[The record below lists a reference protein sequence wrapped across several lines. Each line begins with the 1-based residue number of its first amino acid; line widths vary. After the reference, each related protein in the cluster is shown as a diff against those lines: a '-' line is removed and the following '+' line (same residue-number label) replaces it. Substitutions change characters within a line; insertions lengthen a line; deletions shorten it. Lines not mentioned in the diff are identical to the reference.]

1 MMRSKRALCAV
12 AACMIAL
19 SMGFAEEGAPEIT
32 AAPTAEVVSPTA
44 APTTEPTPAPTVE
57 PTVEPTTEPTAAPTE
72 APTAAPT
79 AAPTTEPTTTPTTEP
94 TSEPTAELTTA
105 PTTAPTAEP
114 APTPAQFEIVPE
126 GSAQLVENVWRISVA
141 SAEEEI
147 RFRWTAIEGATVYA
161 VQITDGNGNIVY
173 TAQEPAASAII
184 PANTLQINAA
194 YTISVSAYANEAPLI
209 AGEIDFILVLEA
221 EKPDDVPNG
230 GGFPSGGRFPSGGIS
245 GGAPSGE
252 AQADMGFHV
261 TAGEA
266 LTSRHASGTGDAQ
279 AYGTL
284 KIVLSD
290 AAETALSLDGTE
302 LSVTLNDGESGF
314 CAAQDGDR
322 LILTP
327 ETDGD
332 AWHIN
337 ALALKTLRRSGISAL
352 RLRINDAEIEI
363 STNWQPCGAI
373 YAGLSAAGY
382 VSKDYELTVTASEQI
397 VTVAG
402 QTYKFN
408 ENNELVG
415 G

>member
-12 AACMIAL
+12 GACMIAL

-57 PTVEPTTEPTAAPTE
+57 PTVEPTTEPTAAPTTE
-72 APTAAPT
+72 
-79 AAPTTEPTTTPTTEP
+79 PTTEPTTTPTTEP
-94 TSEPTAELTTA
+94 TSEPTAEPTTA

-141 SAEEEI
+141 SAEDEI

-161 VQITDGNGNIVY
+161 VQITDENGNIVY
-173 TAQEPAASAII
+173 TVQEPAASAII
-184 PANTLQINAA
+184 PANTLQVNIA

-252 AQADMGFHV
+252 
-261 TAGEA
+261 
-266 LTSRHASGTGDAQ
+266 AQ

-373 YAGLSAAGY
+373 YADLSAAGY
-382 VSKDYELTVTASEQI
+382 VSKDYELTVTASEQT

>member
-1 MMRSKRALCAV
+1 MMRNKRALCAV
-12 AACMIAL
+12 AACMVAL
-19 SMGFAEEGAPEIT
+19 SMGFAEEGT
-32 AAPTAEVVSPTA
+32 AAPTAEVASPTA
-44 APTTEPTPAPTVE
+44 APTEAPTVE
-57 PTVEPTTEPTAAPTE
+57 PTVEPTAEPTAAPTE

-79 AAPTTEPTTTPTTEP
+79 TEPTTEPTADPTTEP
-94 TSEPTAELTTA
+94 TSEPTAE

-114 APTPAQFEIVPE
+114 TPTPAQFEIVPE
-126 GSAQLVENVWRISVA
+126 GNAQRTENVWRIA
-141 SAEEEI
+141 LNSAEDTLH
-147 RFRWTAIEGATVYA
+147 FRWTAAEGATVYA
-161 VQITDGNGNIVY
+161 VQITDADGNIFY
-173 TAQEPAASAII
+173 AAQETAADAAV
-184 PANTLQINAA
+184 PANALQMNIA
-194 YTISVSAYANEAPLI
+194 YTLAVSAFADDAPII
-209 AGEIDFILVLEA
+209 AGEISFIPVSEA
-221 EKPDDVPNG
+221 EKPDDVPDG
-230 GGFPSGGRFPSGGIS
+230 GGFPSGGGSSGGGRFPSGS
-245 GGAPSGE
+245 AQGGDD

-290 AAETALSLDGTE
+290 AAEKALSLDGTE

-314 CAAQDGDR
+314 CAAQDGDK

-363 STNWQPCGAI
+363 STKWQPCGAI
-373 YAGLSAAGY
+373 YADLSAAGY
-382 VSKDYELTVTASEQI
+382 VSKDYELTVTASEQN

>member
-57 PTVEPTTEPTAAPTE
+57 PTVEPTTEPTAAPTTE
-72 APTAAPT
+72 
-79 AAPTTEPTTTPTTEP
+79 PTTEPTTTPTTEP
-94 TSEPTAELTTA
+94 TSEPTAEPTTA

-141 SAEEEI
+141 SAEDEI

-161 VQITDGNGNIVY
+161 VQITDENGNIVY
-173 TAQEPAASAII
+173 TVQEPAASAII
-184 PANTLQINAA
+184 PANTLQVNIA

-252 AQADMGFHV
+252 
-261 TAGEA
+261 
-266 LTSRHASGTGDAQ
+266 AQ

-373 YAGLSAAGY
+373 YADLSAAGY
-382 VSKDYELTVTASEQI
+382 VSKDYELTVTASEQT

>member
-1 MMRSKRALCAV
+1 MMMRSKRALCAV

-44 APTTEPTPAPTVE
+44 APTEAPIAEPTTTPTVE
-57 PTVEPTTEPTAAPTE
+57 PTVEPTTEATAAPTE

-79 AAPTTEPTTTPTTEP
+79 MEPTTEPTTEP
-94 TSEPTAELTTA
+94 TSEPTAE
-105 PTTAPTAEP
+105 PTTAPTAQP
-114 APTPAQFEIVPE
+114 TPTPAQLEIVPE
-126 GSAQLVENVWRISVA
+126 GSAQLVENVWRISAA
-141 SAEEEI
+141 SAEDEI
-147 RFRWTAIEGATVYA
+147 RFRWTAIEGAAVYA
-161 VQITDGNGNIVY
+161 IRITNGDGNIVY

-266 LTSRHASGTGDAQ
+266 LTSRHAAGTGDAQ

-302 LSVTLNDGESGF
+302 LSVTLDDGESGF
-314 CAAQDGDR
+314 YTAQDGDR

-332 AWHIN
+332 VWHIN

-402 QTYKFN
+402 KTYKFN

>member
-1 MMRSKRALCAV
+1 MMRNKRALCAV
-12 AACMIAL
+12 AACMVAL
-19 SMGFAEEGAPEIT
+19 SMGFAEEGAPEAT
-32 AAPTAEVVSPTA
+32 PAPTAEVASPTVT
-44 APTTEPTPAPTVE
+44 PTEVPATEPTTAPTVE
-57 PTVEPTTEPTAAPTE
+57 PTVEPTAEPTT
-72 APTAAPT
+72 
-79 AAPTTEPTTTPTTEP
+79 APTTEPTTEP
-94 TSEPTAELTTA
+94 TSEPTSEPTAE

-114 APTPAQFEIVPE
+114 APTPAQLEIVPE
-126 GSAQLVENVWRISVA
+126 GNAQRTENVWRIA
-141 SAEEEI
+141 LNSAEDTLH
-147 RFRWTAIEGATVYA
+147 FRWTAAEGATVYA
-161 VQITDGNGNIVY
+161 VQITDADGNIFY
-173 TAQEPAASAII
+173 AAQETAADAAV
-184 PANTLQINAA
+184 PANALQMNIA
-194 YTISVSAYANEAPLI
+194 YTLAVSAFADDAPII
-209 AGEIDFILVLEA
+209 AGEISFIPVSET
-221 EKPDDVPNG
+221 EKPDNVPDG
-230 GGFPSGGRFPSGGIS
+230 GGFPSGGGSSS
-245 GGAPSGE
+245 GGAQGGGT
-252 AQADMGFHV
+252 QADMGFHV

-290 AAETALSLDGTE
+290 AAEKALSLDGTE
-302 LSVTLNDGESGF
+302 LSVTLDDGESGF
-314 CAAQDGDR
+314 YASQDGDT

-363 STNWQPCGAI
+363 STKWQPCGAI
-373 YAGLSAAGY
+373 YADLSAAGY
-382 VSKDYELTVTASEQI
+382 VSKDYELTVTASEQN

>member
-1 MMRSKRALCAV
+1 MMMRSKRALCAV

-44 APTTEPTPAPTVE
+44 APTEAPIAEPTTTPTVE
-57 PTVEPTTEPTAAPTE
+57 PTVEPTTEATAAPTE

-79 AAPTTEPTTTPTTEP
+79 MEPTTEPTTEP
-94 TSEPTAELTTA
+94 TSEPTAE
-105 PTTAPTAEP
+105 PTTAPTAQP
-114 APTPAQFEIVPE
+114 TPTPAQLEIVPE
-126 GSAQLVENVWRISVA
+126 GSAQLVENVWRISAA
-141 SAEEEI
+141 SAEDEI
-147 RFRWTAIEGATVYA
+147 RFRWTAIEGAAVYA
-161 VQITDGNGNIVY
+161 IRITNGDGNIVY

-266 LTSRHASGTGDAQ
+266 LTSRHAAGTGDAQ

-302 LSVTLNDGESGF
+302 LSVTLDDGESGF
-314 CAAQDGDR
+314 YTAQDGDR

-332 AWHIN
+332 VWHIN

>member
-44 APTTEPTPAPTVE
+44 APTEAPIAEPTTTPTVE
-57 PTVEPTTEPTAAPTE
+57 PTVEPTTEATAAPTE

-79 AAPTTEPTTTPTTEP
+79 MEPTTEPTTEP
-94 TSEPTAELTTA
+94 TSEPTAE
-105 PTTAPTAEP
+105 PTTAPTAQP
-114 APTPAQFEIVPE
+114 TPTPAQLEIVPE
-126 GSAQLVENVWRISVA
+126 GSAQLVENVWRISAA
-141 SAEEEI
+141 SAEDEI
-147 RFRWTAIEGATVYA
+147 RFRWTAIEGAAVYA
-161 VQITDGNGNIVY
+161 IRITNGDGNIVY

-266 LTSRHASGTGDAQ
+266 LTSRHAAGTGDAQ

-302 LSVTLNDGESGF
+302 LSVTLDDGESGF
-314 CAAQDGDR
+314 YTAQDGDR

-332 AWHIN
+332 VWHIN

>member
-1 MMRSKRALCAV
+1 MMMRSKRALCAV

-44 APTTEPTPAPTVE
+44 APT
-57 PTVEPTTEPTAAPTE
+57 E

-79 AAPTTEPTTTPTTEP
+79 TEPTTEPTTTPTTEP
-94 TSEPTAELTTA
+94 TSEPTAEPTTA

-126 GSAQLVENVWRISVA
+126 GSAQLVENVWRISAA
-141 SAEEEI
+141 SAEDEI

-161 VQITDGNGNIVY
+161 VQITDGDGNIIY

-230 GGFPSGGRFPSGGIS
+230 GGFPSGGIS

-266 LTSRHASGTGDAQ
+266 LTSRHAAGTGDAQ

-337 ALALKTLRRSGISAL
+337 ALVLKTLRRSGISAL

-373 YAGLSAAGY
+373 YADLSAAGY
-382 VSKDYELTVTASEQI
+382 VSKDYELTVTASEQT

>member
-1 MMRSKRALCAV
+1 MMMRSKRALCAV

-79 AAPTTEPTTTPTTEP
+79 TEPTTTPTAEP
-94 TSEPTAELTTA
+94 TSEPTAEPTTE
-105 PTTAPTAEP
+105 PTTAPTAQP
-114 APTPAQFEIVPE
+114 TPTPAQLEIVPE
-126 GSAQLVENVWRISVA
+126 GSVQLTENVWRISVA
-141 SAEEEI
+141 SAEDEI

-161 VQITDGNGNIVY
+161 VQITDGNGNIIY

-209 AGEIDFILVLEA
+209 AEKNDFILVLEA
-221 EKPDDVPNG
+221 EKPDDMPNR
-230 GGFPSGGRFPSGGIS
+230 GGFSGGGRFPSGN
-245 GGAPSGE
+245 AQVSGE

-266 LTSRHASGTGDAQ
+266 LTSRHAAGTGDAQ

>member
-1 MMRSKRALCAV
+1 MMRNKRALCAV

-32 AAPTAEVVSPTA
+32 AAPTAEVASPTA
-44 APTTEPTPAPTVE
+44 APTEAPTVE
-57 PTVEPTTEPTAAPTE
+57 PTVEPTAEPTAAPTE

-79 AAPTTEPTTTPTTEP
+79 TEPTTEPTADPTTEP
-94 TSEPTAELTTA
+94 TSEPTAE

-114 APTPAQFEIVPE
+114 TPTPAQFEIVPE
-126 GSAQLVENVWRISVA
+126 GNAQRTENVWRIA
-141 SAEEEI
+141 LNSAEDTLH
-147 RFRWTAIEGATVYA
+147 FRWTAVEGATGYA
-161 VQITDGNGNIVY
+161 VQITDGDGNIVY
-173 TAQEPAASAII
+173 AAQETAADAAV
-184 PANTLQINAA
+184 PANTLQMNIA
-194 YTISVSAYANEAPLI
+194 YTLAVSAFADDALLI
-209 AGEIDFILVLEA
+209 AGEISFIPVSET
-221 EKPDDVPNG
+221 EKPDNVPDG
-230 GGFPSGGRFPSGGIS
+230 GGFPSGGGSSS
-245 GGAPSGE
+245 GGAQGGGT
-252 AQADMGFHV
+252 QADMGFHV

-290 AAETALSLDGTE
+290 AAEKALSLDGTA
-302 LSVTLNDGESGF
+302 LAVTLNDGESGF
-314 CAAQDGDR
+314 CAAQDGDK

-363 STNWQPCGAI
+363 STKWQPCGAI
-373 YAGLSAAGY
+373 YADLSAAGY
-382 VSKDYELTVTASEQI
+382 VSKDYELTVTASEQN